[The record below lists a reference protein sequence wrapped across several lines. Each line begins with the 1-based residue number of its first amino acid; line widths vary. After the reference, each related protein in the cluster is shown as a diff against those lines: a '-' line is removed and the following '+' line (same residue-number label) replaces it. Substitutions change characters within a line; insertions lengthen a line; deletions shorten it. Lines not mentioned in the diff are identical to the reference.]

1 MYCVNC
7 GVKLEDTEKHCPL
20 CQTVCYH
27 PDILRPAAKPLYPDA
42 QYPAPK
48 VRPSG
53 ILSAVTAVFVLAILV
68 MLLSD
73 IQLDGR
79 LAWSGFA
86 SGAVVVAYIA
96 LVLPFWFRKPNPVI
110 FVPCSFAAV
119 AAYLLYIDLALG
131 GGWFLSFAFPVTGG
145 TCLIFTALLALLKYV
160 RRGRLFIYGGCILA
174 LGAFMLL
181 IEFLMHLTFSNIVG
195 GWSLYPFTVL
205 LLLGGYLLF
214 LGICRPARE
223 SMGRKFFF

>member
-7 GVKLEDTEKHCPL
+7 GVRLEDTEKRCPL
-20 CQTVCYH
+20 CQTICYH
-27 PDILRPAAKPLYPDA
+27 PDIQRPAAKPLYPDA
-42 QYPAPK
+42 QYPTQK

-53 ILSAVTAVFVLAILV
+53 ILGAVTAFFVLAILV

-79 LAWSGFA
+79 LIWSGFA
-86 SGAVVVAYIA
+86 SGAVAVAYVS

-110 FVPCSFAAV
+110 FVPCSFAAIAV
-119 AAYLLYIDLALG
+119 YLLYIDLATG

-145 TCLIFTALLALLKYV
+145 ICLIFTTLLALLKYV
-160 RRGRLFIYGGCILA
+160 RRGRLFIYGGCILS

-181 IEFLMHLTFSNIVG
+181 IEFLMHLTFPYIVS
-195 GWSLYPFTVL
+195 GWSLYPFAAL